1 MESAPV
7 TREGDC
13 FLRLGPVPERRASG
27 VPPGTEVVTGTVFLH
42 PLLPSLGQHFCSSI
56 SRGEPPLP
64 GGHLS
69 SPGPLQASSH
79 SGNSAQL
86 PSHKSRDRAS
96 GPRDHSYPSG
106 RARNSPGQPTQPAS
120 RGSSRDS
127 ALKGRCTRPT
137 PVILVSGG
145 VGTGKTYW
153 GPRRAQ
159 SCHLQAWSTFL
170 LGSGRRK
177 NRGGALRSAAALW
190 TYAVLATL
198 NPVFPALRIYK
209 VVGL

>member
-1 MESAPV
+1 MAWKTSGTHGEESWGSADHGHSARIHTHTHSKSQDRGSSLERAPV

-13 FLRLGPVPERRASG
+13 LLRLGPVPERQASG

-69 SPGPLQASSH
+69 SPAPLQASSH

-96 GPRDHSYPSG
+96 GPRDQSYPSG

-137 PVILVSGG
+137 PVIAVSGG
-145 VGTGKTYW
+145 AGKGKT
-153 GPRRAQ
+153 
-159 SCHLQAWSTFL
+159 
-170 LGSGRRK
+170 
-177 NRGGALRSAAALW
+177 
-190 TYAVLATL
+190 
-198 NPVFPALRIYK
+198 
-209 VVGL
+209 